1 MPCSI
6 NWERKCQN
14 MLRVCKNLHPIKKIR
29 ESRCIRK
36 MIKLKKI
43 MEDADADLL
52 MAKERMIIITSFLLF
67 YFMSKI

>member
-1 MPCSI
+1 
-6 NWERKCQN
+6 
-14 MLRVCKNLHPIKKIR
+14 
-29 ESRCIRK
+29 
-36 MIKLKKI
+36 